1 MVKYLTILEKRFEL
15 NKQLKKLLIFFYKI
29 LDKYIVMQY
38 NVLEI
43 KIQEEQIMEKK
54 YQAVNWNEPD
64 NNYITSF
71 WEQNLKQF
79 WVTRQSTLV
88 IQ

>member
-1 MVKYLTILEKRFEL
+1 
-15 NKQLKKLLIFFYKI
+15 
-29 LDKYIVMQY
+29 MQ
-38 NVLEI
+38 
-43 KIQEEQIMEKK
+43 KK

-79 WVTRQSTLV
+79 WVTR
-88 IQ
+88 

>member
-1 MVKYLTILEKRFEL
+1 MDGKRALEFWRIFKPLAEQLGLFEEIQKIYYKHYPVVL
-15 NKQLKKLLIFFYKI
+15 INKTFIGGK
-29 LDKYIVMQY
+29 
-38 NVLEI
+38 N
-43 KIQEEQIMEKK
+43 MEKK